1 MKISINWLKEYVET
15 NSQPEEISEILTN
28 LGLEVEKLSLFE
40 SVKGGLNGVV
50 AGKVLECGKHPDADR
65 LKVTSIDLG
74 DNVISEIVCG
84 APNIEK
90 GQIVPVAKVGC
101 KIYTSD
107 GTEIKIK
114 KSKIRGVVSNGMVC
128 AEDEIGLGQSHDG
141 IMILDSNIKPGTPIS
156 EVFNLENDNILEIG
170 LTPNRSDAMSHYG
183 VARDLK
189 AFYDFKSIK
198 SKLILPSVNNF
209 ESVKLDENFKI
220 TIEDIDKCPFYSGLI
235 IKNIKV
241 GPSSKE
247 LQNKLKSIGLKP
259 INNIVDITNFVMH
272 EIGQPLHAFDLDK
285 LECIN
290 VKSLKSGAKF
300 KTLDESLIE
309 LDKED
314 LMICSSNKPL
324 CLAGIYGGHES
335 GVSDST
341 TNLFLESAIFDPVTI
356 RKSSKR
362 HQLFTDASYRYERGV
377 DPEKV
382 IYALKRAAIL
392 INEDNPN
399 SSVSDILVEDNLKL
413 KTKDIYLRYNKIDS
427 VTGQN
432 IDKDVIT
439 QILSSLDFE
448 IKNHNEE
455 GLNIVAPYYRND
467 VYREIDVIE
476 EILRVYGFNNIPVN
490 SKISMIIPEIG
501 KNKINKIESLIS
513 NNLIGIGFNEI
524 INNSICSPDTNEKF
538 KKQVVRLLNPQG
550 IELSNLRASLIPN
563 ALETIKHNYN
573 RQNKNLKLFEIGN
586 TYSLD
591 NETYIENKRLN
602 IAVTGKIFDE
612 NWISKYSKN
621 SFYYLKGVTENLLT
635 QLNISNIRYE
645 ISNDELFEY
654 KLDIYSNKKHIGFI
668 GEIISDY
675 TQEFSLEEKIH
686 ILNLD
691 LDQIKLKPLNIKHQ
705 ELSKFPSSRRDL
717 SMILNDDISFESI
730 RDLAF
735 KLENK
740 ILLDVNLFDEYKG
753 KNIEDNKKSFAIS
766 FTFNDSKKTLT
777 DKVIDKIME
786 KLTEKY
792 KTELGAVIRDK

>member
-285 LECIN
+285 LEGIN

-300 KTLDESLIE
+300 KTLDESIIE

-550 IELSNLRASLIPN
+550 IELSNLRASLIPS

-654 KLDIYSNKKHIGFI
+654 KLDIYSYKKHIGFI

-675 TQEFSLEEKIH
+675 TQEFSLEQKIH

-705 ELSKFPSSRRDL
+705 EISKFPSSRRDL

-730 RDLAF
+730 KDLAF

-753 KNIEDNKKSFAIS
+753 KNIEDNKKSFAVS

>member
-285 LECIN
+285 LESIN

-550 IELSNLRASLIPN
+550 IELSNLRASLIPS

-654 KLDIYSNKKHIGFI
+654 KLDVYSNKKHIGFI

-675 TQEFSLEEKIH
+675 TQEFSLEQKIH

-730 RDLAF
+730 KDLAF

-753 KNIEDNKKSFAIS
+753 KNIEDNKKSFAVS

>member
-74 DNVISEIVCG
+74 DNEISEIVCG

-259 INNIVDITNFVMH
+259 INNIVDVTNFVMH

-285 LECIN
+285 LESIN

-324 CLAGIYGGHES
+324 CLAGIYGGYES

-413 KTKDIYLRYNKIDS
+413 KTKDIFLRYNKIDS

-455 GLNIVAPYYRND
+455 GLNIVAPNYRND

-538 KKQVVRLLNPQG
+538 KKQVVTLLNPQG

-654 KLDIYSNKKHIGFI
+654 KLDVYSNKKHIGFI

-675 TQEFSLEEKIH
+675 TQEFSLEQKIH

-730 RDLAF
+730 KDLAF

-753 KNIEDNKKSFAIS
+753 KNIEDNKKSFAVS

>member
-285 LECIN
+285 LESIN

-550 IELSNLRASLIPN
+550 IELSNLRASLIPS

-654 KLDIYSNKKHIGFI
+654 KLDIYSYKKHIGFI

-675 TQEFSLEEKIH
+675 TQEFSLEQKIH

-730 RDLAF
+730 KDLAF

-740 ILLDVNLFDEYKG
+740 ILLNVNLFDEYKG
-753 KNIEDNKKSFAIS
+753 KNIEDNKKSFAVS

>member
-141 IMILDSNIKPGTPIS
+141 IMILDNNIKPGTPIS

-285 LECIN
+285 LESIN

-324 CLAGIYGGHES
+324 CLAGIYGGYES

-550 IELSNLRASLIPN
+550 IELSNLRASLIPS

-675 TQEFSLEEKIH
+675 TQEFSLEQKIH

-730 RDLAF
+730 KDLAF

-753 KNIEDNKKSFAIS
+753 KNIEDNKKSFAVS

>member
-1 MKISINWLKEYVET
+1 MKISINWLKEYLET

-74 DNVISEIVCG
+74 DNEISEIVCG

-101 KIYTSD
+101 KIYTSE

-141 IMILDSNIKPGTPIS
+141 IMILDNNIKPGTPIS

-209 ESVKLDENFKI
+209 ESVKLEENFKI
-220 TIEDIDKCPFYSGLI
+220 TIEDTEKCPFYSGLI

-247 LQNKLKSIGLKP
+247 LQNKLKSIGLKT

-285 LECIN
+285 LEGIN

-300 KTLDESLIE
+300 KTLDESIIE

-324 CLAGIYGGHES
+324 CLAGIYGGYES

-362 HQLFTDASYRYERGV
+362 HQLFTDASYRYERGI

-392 INEDNPN
+392 IKEDNPN
-399 SSVSDILVEDNLKL
+399 SSVSDILAEDNLKL

-455 GLNIVAPYYRND
+455 GLNIVAPNYRND

-538 KKQVVRLLNPQG
+538 KKQVVTLLNPQG

-612 NWISKYSKN
+612 NWISNYSKN
-621 SFYYLKGVTENLLT
+621 NFYYLKGVTKNLLT

-654 KLDIYSNKKHIGFI
+654 KLDVYSNKKHIGFI

-675 TQEFSLEEKIH
+675 TKEFSLEQNIH

-730 RDLAF
+730 EDLAF

-753 KNIEDNKKSFAIS
+753 KNIEDNKKSFAVS

>member
-209 ESVKLDENFKI
+209 ESVKLEENFKI
-220 TIEDIDKCPFYSGLI
+220 TIEDTEKCPFYSGLI

-285 LECIN
+285 LESIN

-362 HQLFTDASYRYERGV
+362 HQLFTDASYRYERGI

-392 INEDNPN
+392 IKEDNPN
-399 SSVSDILVEDNLKL
+399 SSVSDILAEDNLKL

-550 IELSNLRASLIPN
+550 IELSNLRASLIPS

-654 KLDIYSNKKHIGFI
+654 KLDVYSNKKHIGFI

-675 TQEFSLEEKIH
+675 TKEFSLEQNIH

-730 RDLAF
+730 KDLAF

-753 KNIEDNKKSFAIS
+753 KNIEDNKKSFAVS

>member
-101 KIYTSD
+101 KIYTSE

-141 IMILDSNIKPGTPIS
+141 IMILDNNIKPGTPIS

-209 ESVKLDENFKI
+209 ESVKLDDNFKI
-220 TIEDIDKCPFYSGLI
+220 TIEDIYKCPFYSGLI

-247 LQNKLKSIGLKP
+247 LQNKLKSIGLKT

-285 LECIN
+285 LEGIN

-300 KTLDESLIE
+300 KTLDESIIE

-324 CLAGIYGGHES
+324 CLAGIYGGYES

-455 GLNIVAPYYRND
+455 GLNIVAPFYRKD

-513 NNLIGIGFNEI
+513 NNLVGIGFNEI

-550 IELSNLRASLIPN
+550 IELSNLRASLIPS

-654 KLDIYSNKKHIGFI
+654 KLDVYSNKKHIGFI

-675 TQEFSLEEKIH
+675 TQEFSLEQKIH

-705 ELSKFPSSRRDL
+705 EISKFPSSRRDL

-730 RDLAF
+730 EDLAF

-753 KNIEDNKKSFAIS
+753 KNIEDNKKSFAVS

>member
-247 LQNKLKSIGLKP
+247 LQNKLKSIGLKT

-285 LECIN
+285 LESIN

-324 CLAGIYGGHES
+324 CLAGIYGGYES

-654 KLDIYSNKKHIGFI
+654 KLDIYSYKKHIGFI

-675 TQEFSLEEKIH
+675 TQEFSLEQKIH

-730 RDLAF
+730 KDLAF

-753 KNIEDNKKSFAIS
+753 KNIEDNKKSFAVS

>member
-1 MKISINWLKEYVET
+1 MKISINWLKEYLET

-74 DNVISEIVCG
+74 DNEISEIVCG

-101 KIYTSD
+101 KIYTSE

-141 IMILDSNIKPGTPIS
+141 IMILDNNIKPGTPIS

-209 ESVKLDENFKI
+209 ESVKLEENFKI
-220 TIEDIDKCPFYSGLI
+220 TIEDTEKCPFYSGLI

-247 LQNKLKSIGLKP
+247 LQNKLKSIGLKT

-285 LECIN
+285 LEGIN

-300 KTLDESLIE
+300 KTLDESIIE

-324 CLAGIYGGHES
+324 CLAGIYGGYES

-362 HQLFTDASYRYERGV
+362 HQLFTDASYRYERGI

-392 INEDNPN
+392 IKEDNPN
-399 SSVSDILVEDNLKL
+399 SSVSDILAEDNLKL

-455 GLNIVAPYYRND
+455 GLNIVAPNYRND

-538 KKQVVRLLNPQG
+538 KKQVVTLLNPQG

-591 NETYIENKRLN
+591 NEAYIENKRLN

-612 NWISKYSKN
+612 NWISNYSKN
-621 SFYYLKGVTENLLT
+621 NFYYLKGVTKNLLK

-654 KLDIYSNKKHIGFI
+654 KLDVYSNKKHIGFI

-675 TQEFSLEEKIH
+675 TKEFSLEQNIH

-730 RDLAF
+730 EDLAF

-753 KNIEDNKKSFAIS
+753 KNIEDNKKSFAVS

>member
-1 MKISINWLKEYVET
+1 MKISINWLKDYVET

-50 AGKVLECGKHPDADR
+50 AGKVLQCEKHPDADR

-74 DNVISEIVCG
+74 DNEISEIVCG

-90 GQIVPVAKVGC
+90 GQIVPVAKVGS
-101 KIYTSD
+101 KIYTTE

-114 KSKIRGVVSNGMVC
+114 KSKIRGIVSNGMVC

-141 IMILDSNIKPGTPIS
+141 IMILDNDIKPGTPIS

-198 SKLILPSVNNF
+198 SKIVLPSVNSF

-220 TIEDIDKCPFYSGLI
+220 NIEDTVKCPFYSGLI

-241 GPSSKE
+241 GHSSKE

-259 INNIVDITNFVMH
+259 INNVVDITNFVMH

-285 LECIN
+285 IENIS
-290 VKSLKSGAKF
+290 VKSLKSGTKF
-300 KTLDESLIE
+300 KTLDENIIE

-324 CLAGIYGGHES
+324 CLGGVYGGYES

-382 IYALKRAAIL
+382 LYALKRAAIL
-392 INEDNPN
+392 IKENNPK
-399 SSVSDILVEDNLKL
+399 SSSSDIIVEDNLKL
-413 KTKDIYLRYNKIDS
+413 ETKDIYLRYNKIDS
-427 VTGQN
+427 VTGQK

-448 IKNHNEE
+448 IKNHTEE
-455 GLNIVAPYYRND
+455 GLNIVAPNYRCD

-490 SKISMIIPEIG
+490 SKISMSMPEIG
-501 KNKINKIESLIS
+501 KNKINKIESIIS

-524 INNSICSPDTNEKF
+524 INNSICSPGTNEKF
-538 KKQVVRLLNPQG
+538 KKEPVKLINPQG
-550 IELSNLRASLIPN
+550 IELSNLRNSLIPN
-563 ALETIKHNYN
+563 ALESIKHNYN
-573 RQNKNLKLFEIGN
+573 RQNRSLKLFEIGN
-586 TYSLD
+586 IYFLED
-591 NETYIENKRLN
+591 ENYIENKRLN
-602 IAVTGKIFDE
+602 IAVTGEIFKE

-621 SFYYLKGVTENLLT
+621 NFYYLKGVAENLLR
-635 QLNISNIRYE
+635 QLNIFNIRYE
-645 ISNDELFEY
+645 INNDDLFEY
-654 KLDIYSNKKHIGFI
+654 RLNIYSNKKIIGFL
-668 GEIISDY
+668 GELNSDY
-675 TQEFSLEEKIH
+675 TQEFSLEQKIH
-686 ILNLD
+686 MLNID
-691 LDQIKLKPLNIKHQ
+691 LDNIKMRSLNVKHQ

-717 SMILNDDISFESI
+717 SMLLNDEISFDAIKE
-730 RDLAF
+730 LAF

-740 ILLDVNLFDEYKG
+740 ILIDVNLFDEYKG
-753 KNIEDNKKSFAIS
+753 KNIEDKKKSFAVS
-766 FTFNDSKKTLT
+766 FIFNDSKKTLT
-777 DKVIDKIME
+777 DKVIDKIMMN
-786 KLTEKY
+786 LTDKY

>member
-1 MKISINWLKEYVET
+1 VKISINWLKEYVET

-209 ESVKLDENFKI
+209 ESVKLEDNFKI
-220 TIEDIDKCPFYSGLI
+220 TIEDTEKCPFYSGLI

-241 GPSSKE
+241 GSSSKE

-285 LECIN
+285 LESIN

-524 INNSICSPDTNEKF
+524 INNSICSPETNEKF
-538 KKQVVRLLNPQG
+538 KKQVVKLLNPQG
-550 IELSNLRASLIPN
+550 IELSNLRVSLIPN

-602 IAVTGKIFDE
+602 IAITGKIFDE

-635 QLNISNIRYE
+635 QLNVSNVRYE
-645 ISNDELFEY
+645 ITNDKLFEY
-654 KLDIYSNKKHIGFI
+654 KLDIYSNKRNIGFI

-675 TQEFSLEEKIH
+675 TQEFSLEQKIH

-691 LDQIKLKPLNIKHQ
+691 LNQIKLKPLNIKHQ

-730 RDLAF
+730 KDLAF

-753 KNIEDNKKSFAIS
+753 KNIEDNKKSFAVS

>member
-90 GQIVPVAKVGC
+90 GQIVPVAKVGT
-101 KIYTSD
+101 KIYTSH

-285 LECIN
+285 LESIN
-290 VKSLKSGAKF
+290 VKSLKSDAKF
-300 KTLDESLIE
+300 KTLDESIIE
-309 LDKED
+309 LDNED

-324 CLAGIYGGHES
+324 CLAGIYGGYES

-356 RKSSKR
+356 RKSSKK
-362 HQLFTDASYRYERGV
+362 HQLFTDASYRYERGI

-392 INEDNPN
+392 IKEDNPN

-455 GLNIVAPYYRND
+455 GLNIVAPKYRND

-524 INNSICSPDTNEKF
+524 INNSICSPETNEKF
-538 KKQVVRLLNPQG
+538 KKQVVKLLNPQG
-550 IELSNLRASLIPN
+550 IELSNLRVSLIPN

-602 IAVTGKIFDE
+602 IAITGKIFDE

-635 QLNISNIRYE
+635 QLNVSNVRYE
-645 ISNDELFEY
+645 ITNDKLFEY
-654 KLDIYSNKKHIGFI
+654 KLDIYSNKRNIGFI

-675 TQEFSLEEKIH
+675 TQEFSLEQKIH

-691 LDQIKLKPLNIKHQ
+691 LNKIKLKPLNIKYQ

-730 RDLAF
+730 KDLAF

-753 KNIEDNKKSFAIS
+753 KNIEDNKKSFAVS

>member
-285 LECIN
+285 LESIN

-413 KTKDIYLRYNKIDS
+413 KIKDIYLRYNKIDS

-675 TQEFSLEEKIH
+675 TQEFSLEQKIH

-730 RDLAF
+730 KDLAF

>member
-259 INNIVDITNFVMH
+259 INNIVDVTNFVMH

-285 LECIN
+285 LESIN

-654 KLDIYSNKKHIGFI
+654 KLDIYSYKKHIGFI

-675 TQEFSLEEKIH
+675 TQEFSLEQKIH

-730 RDLAF
+730 KDLAF

-753 KNIEDNKKSFAIS
+753 KNIEDNKKSFAVS

>member
-1 MKISINWLKEYVET
+1 MKISINWLKEYLET

-74 DNVISEIVCG
+74 DNEISEIVCG

-101 KIYTSD
+101 KIYTSE

-141 IMILDSNIKPGTPIS
+141 IMILDNNIKPGTPIS

-209 ESVKLDENFKI
+209 ESVKLEENFRI
-220 TIEDIDKCPFYSGLI
+220 TIEDTEKCPFYSGLI

-247 LQNKLKSIGLKP
+247 LQNKLKSIGLKT

-285 LECIN
+285 LEGIN

-300 KTLDESLIE
+300 KTLDESIIE

-324 CLAGIYGGHES
+324 CLAGIYGGYES

-362 HQLFTDASYRYERGV
+362 HQLFTDASYRYERGI

-392 INEDNPN
+392 IKEDNPN
-399 SSVSDILVEDNLKL
+399 SSVSDILAEDNLKL

-455 GLNIVAPYYRND
+455 GLNIVAPNYRND

-538 KKQVVRLLNPQG
+538 KKQVVTLLNPQG

-591 NETYIENKRLN
+591 NEAYIENKRLN

-612 NWISKYSKN
+612 NWISNYSKN
-621 SFYYLKGVTENLLT
+621 NFYYLKGVTKNLLT

-645 ISNDELFEY
+645 ISNDQLFEY
-654 KLDIYSNKKHIGFI
+654 KLDVYSNKKHIGFI

-675 TQEFSLEEKIH
+675 TQEFSLEQKIH

-730 RDLAF
+730 EDLAF

-753 KNIEDNKKSFAIS
+753 KNIEDNKKSFAVS

>member
-74 DNVISEIVCG
+74 NNEISEIVCG

-285 LECIN
+285 LESIN

-300 KTLDESLIE
+300 KTLDENLIE

-324 CLAGIYGGHES
+324 CLAGIYGGYES

-550 IELSNLRASLIPN
+550 IELSNLRASLIPS

-635 QLNISNIRYE
+635 QLNISNIRYK

-654 KLDIYSNKKHIGFI
+654 KLDIYSYKKHIGFI

-675 TQEFSLEEKIH
+675 TQEFSLEQKIH

-730 RDLAF
+730 KDLAF

-753 KNIEDNKKSFAIS
+753 KNIEDNKKSFAVS

>member
-1 MKISINWLKEYVET
+1 MKISINWLKDYVET

-50 AGKVLECGKHPDADR
+50 AGKVLQCEKHPDADR

-74 DNVISEIVCG
+74 DNEISEIVCG

-90 GQIVPVAKVGC
+90 GQIVPVAKVGS
-101 KIYTSD
+101 KIYTTE

-114 KSKIRGVVSNGMVC
+114 KSKIRGIVSNGMVC

-141 IMILDSNIKPGTPIS
+141 IMILDNDIKPGTPIS

-198 SKLILPSVNNF
+198 SKIVLPSVNSF

-220 TIEDIDKCPFYSGLI
+220 NIEDTVKCPFYSGLI

-241 GPSSKE
+241 GHSSKE

-259 INNIVDITNFVMH
+259 INNVVDITNFVMH

-285 LECIN
+285 IENIS
-290 VKSLKSGAKF
+290 VKSLKSGTKF
-300 KTLDESLIE
+300 KTLDENIIE

-324 CLAGIYGGHES
+324 CLGGVYGGYES

-382 IYALKRAAIL
+382 LYALKRAAIL
-392 INEDNPN
+392 IKENNPK
-399 SSVSDILVEDNLKL
+399 SSSSDIIVEDNLKL
-413 KTKDIYLRYNKIDS
+413 ETKDIYLRYNKIDS
-427 VTGQN
+427 VTGQK

-448 IKNHNEE
+448 IKNHTEE
-455 GLNIVAPYYRND
+455 GLNIVAPNYRCD

-490 SKISMIIPEIG
+490 SKISMSMPEIG
-501 KNKINKIESLIS
+501 KNKINKIESIIS

-524 INNSICSPDTNEKF
+524 INNSICSPGTNEKF
-538 KKQVVRLLNPQG
+538 KKEPVKLINPQG
-550 IELSNLRASLIPN
+550 IELSNLRNSLIPN
-563 ALETIKHNYN
+563 TLESIKHNYN
-573 RQNKNLKLFEIGN
+573 RQNRSLKLFEIGN
-586 TYSLD
+586 IYFLED
-591 NETYIENKRLN
+591 ENYIENKRLN
-602 IAVTGKIFDE
+602 IAVTGEIFKE

-621 SFYYLKGVTENLLT
+621 NFYYIKGVAENLLR

-645 ISNDELFEY
+645 INNDDLFEY
-654 KLDIYSNKKHIGFI
+654 RLNIYSNKKIIGFL
-668 GEIISDY
+668 GELNSDY
-675 TQEFSLEEKIH
+675 TQEFSLEQKIH
-686 ILNLD
+686 MLNID
-691 LDQIKLKPLNIKHQ
+691 LDNIKMRSLNVKYQ

-717 SMILNDDISFESI
+717 SMLLNDEISFDAIKE
-730 RDLAF
+730 LAF

-740 ILLDVNLFDEYKG
+740 ILIDVNLFDEYKG
-753 KNIEDNKKSFAIS
+753 KNIEDKKKSFAVS

-777 DKVIDKIME
+777 DKVIDKIMMN
-786 KLTEKY
+786 LTDKY

>member
-1 MKISINWLKEYVET
+1 VKISINWLKEYVET

-74 DNVISEIVCG
+74 DNEISEIVCG

-259 INNIVDITNFVMH
+259 INNIVDVTNFVMH

-285 LECIN
+285 LESIN

-324 CLAGIYGGHES
+324 CLAGIYGGYES

-550 IELSNLRASLIPN
+550 IELSNLRASLIPS

-654 KLDIYSNKKHIGFI
+654 KLDIYSYKKHIGFI

-675 TQEFSLEEKIH
+675 TQEFSLEQKIH

-730 RDLAF
+730 EDLAF

-753 KNIEDNKKSFAIS
+753 KNIEDNKKSFAVS

>member
-1 MKISINWLKEYVET
+1 MKISINWLKDYVET

-50 AGKVLECGKHPDADR
+50 AGKVLQCEKHPDADR

-74 DNVISEIVCG
+74 DNEISEIVCG

-90 GQIVPVAKVGC
+90 GQIVPVAKVGS
-101 KIYTSD
+101 KIYTTE

-114 KSKIRGVVSNGMVC
+114 KSKIRGIVSNGMVC

-141 IMILDSNIKPGTPIS
+141 IMILDNDIKPGTPIS

-198 SKLILPSVNNF
+198 SKIVLPSVNSF

-220 TIEDIDKCPFYSGLI
+220 NIEDTVKCPFYSGLI

-241 GPSSKE
+241 GHSSKE

-259 INNIVDITNFVMH
+259 INNVVDITNFVMH

-285 LECIN
+285 IENIS
-290 VKSLKSGAKF
+290 VKSLKSGTKF
-300 KTLDESLIE
+300 KTLDENIIE

-324 CLAGIYGGHES
+324 CLGGVYGGYES

-382 IYALKRAAIL
+382 LYALKRAAIL
-392 INEDNPN
+392 IKENNPK
-399 SSVSDILVEDNLKL
+399 SSSSDIIVEDNLKL
-413 KTKDIYLRYNKIDS
+413 ETKDIYLRYNKIDS
-427 VTGQN
+427 VTGQK

-448 IKNHNEE
+448 IKNHTEE
-455 GLNIVAPYYRND
+455 GLNIVAPNYRCD

-490 SKISMIIPEIG
+490 SKISMSMPEIG
-501 KNKINKIESLIS
+501 KNKINKIESIIS

-524 INNSICSPDTNEKF
+524 INNSICSPGTNEKF
-538 KKQVVRLLNPQG
+538 KKEPVKLINPQG
-550 IELSNLRASLIPN
+550 IELSNLRNSLIPN
-563 ALETIKHNYN
+563 ALESIKHNYN
-573 RQNKNLKLFEIGN
+573 RQNRSLKLFEIGN
-586 TYSLD
+586 IYFLED
-591 NETYIENKRLN
+591 ENYIENKRLN
-602 IAVTGKIFDE
+602 IAVTGEIFKE

-621 SFYYLKGVTENLLT
+621 NFYYIKGVAENLLR

-645 ISNDELFEY
+645 INNDDLFEY
-654 KLDIYSNKKHIGFI
+654 RLNIYSNKKIIGFL
-668 GEIISDY
+668 GELNSDY
-675 TQEFSLEEKIH
+675 TQEFSLEQKIH
-686 ILNLD
+686 MLNID
-691 LDQIKLKPLNIKHQ
+691 LDNIKMRSLNIKHQ

-717 SMILNDDISFESI
+717 SMLLNDEISFDAIKE
-730 RDLAF
+730 LAF

-740 ILLDVNLFDEYKG
+740 ILIDVNLFDEYKG
-753 KNIEDNKKSFAIS
+753 KNIEDKKKSFAVS
-766 FTFNDSKKTLT
+766 FIFNDSKKTLT
-777 DKVIDKIME
+777 DKVIDKIMMN
-786 KLTEKY
+786 LTDKY

>member
-74 DNVISEIVCG
+74 DNEISEIVCG

-101 KIYTSD
+101 KIYTSE

-141 IMILDSNIKPGTPIS
+141 IMILDNNIKPGTPIS

-209 ESVKLDENFKI
+209 ESVKLEENFKI
-220 TIEDIDKCPFYSGLI
+220 TIEDTEKCPFYSGLI

-247 LQNKLKSIGLKP
+247 LQNKLKSIGLKT

-285 LECIN
+285 LEGIN

-300 KTLDESLIE
+300 KTLDESIIE

-324 CLAGIYGGHES
+324 CLAGIYGGYES

-362 HQLFTDASYRYERGV
+362 HQLFTDASYRYERGI

-392 INEDNPN
+392 IKEDNPN
-399 SSVSDILVEDNLKL
+399 SSVSDILAEDNLKL

-455 GLNIVAPYYRND
+455 GLNIVAPNYRND

-538 KKQVVRLLNPQG
+538 KKQVVTLLNPQG

-591 NETYIENKRLN
+591 NEAYIENKRLN

-612 NWISKYSKN
+612 NWISNYSKN
-621 SFYYLKGVTENLLT
+621 NFYYLKGVTKNLLT

-654 KLDIYSNKKHIGFI
+654 KLDVYSNKKHIGFI

-675 TQEFSLEEKIH
+675 TQEFSLEQKIH

-730 RDLAF
+730 EDLAF

-753 KNIEDNKKSFAIS
+753 KNIEDNKKSFAVS

>member
-1 MKISINWLKEYVET
+1 MKISINWLKDYVET

-40 SVKGGLNGVV
+40 SVKGGLNGIV
-50 AGKVLECGKHPDADR
+50 AGKVLQCEKHPDADR

-74 DNVISEIVCG
+74 DNEISEIVCG

-90 GQIVPVAKVGC
+90 GQIVPVAKVGS
-101 KIYTSD
+101 KIYTTE

-114 KSKIRGVVSNGMVC
+114 KSKIRGIVSNGMVC

-141 IMILDSNIKPGTPIS
+141 IMILDNDIKPGTPIS

-198 SKLILPSVNNF
+198 SKIVLPSVNSF

-220 TIEDIDKCPFYSGLI
+220 NIEDTVKCPFYSGLI

-241 GPSSKE
+241 GHSSKE

-259 INNIVDITNFVMH
+259 INNVVDITNFVMH

-285 LECIN
+285 IENIS
-290 VKSLKSGAKF
+290 VKSLKSGTKF
-300 KTLDESLIE
+300 KTLDENIIE

-324 CLAGIYGGHES
+324 CLGGVYGGYES

-341 TNLFLESAIFDPVTI
+341 TNLFLESAIFDPITI

-382 IYALKRAAIL
+382 LYALKRAAIL
-392 INEDNPN
+392 IKENNPK
-399 SSVSDILVEDNLKL
+399 SSSSDIIVEDNLKL
-413 KTKDIYLRYNKIDS
+413 ETKDIYLRYNKIDS
-427 VTGQN
+427 VTGQK

-448 IKNHNEE
+448 IKNHTEE
-455 GLNIVAPYYRND
+455 GLNIVAPNYRCD

-490 SKISMIIPEIG
+490 SKISMSMPEIG
-501 KNKINKIESLIS
+501 KNKINKIESIIS

-524 INNSICSPDTNEKF
+524 INNSICSPGTNEKF
-538 KKQVVRLLNPQG
+538 KKEPVKLINPQG
-550 IELSNLRASLIPN
+550 IELSNLRNSLIPN
-563 ALETIKHNYN
+563 ALESIKHNYN
-573 RQNKNLKLFEIGN
+573 RQNRSLKLFEIGN
-586 TYSLD
+586 IYFLED
-591 NETYIENKRLN
+591 ENYIENKRLN
-602 IAVTGKIFDE
+602 IAVTGEIFKE

-621 SFYYLKGVTENLLT
+621 NFYYLKGVAENLLR

-645 ISNDELFEY
+645 INNDDLFEY
-654 KLDIYSNKKHIGFI
+654 RLNIYSNKKIIGFV
-668 GEIISDY
+668 GELNSDY
-675 TQEFSLEEKIH
+675 TQEFSLEQKIH
-686 ILNLD
+686 MLNID
-691 LDQIKLKPLNIKHQ
+691 LDNIKMRSLNVKHQ

-717 SMILNDDISFESI
+717 SMLLNDEISFDAIKE
-730 RDLAF
+730 LAF

-740 ILLDVNLFDEYKG
+740 ILIDVNLFDEYKG
-753 KNIEDNKKSFAIS
+753 KNIEDKKKSFAVS

-777 DKVIDKIME
+777 DKVIDKIMMN
-786 KLTEKY
+786 LTDKY

>member
-141 IMILDSNIKPGTPIS
+141 IMILDNNIKPGTPIS

-285 LECIN
+285 LESIN

-413 KTKDIYLRYNKIDS
+413 KTKDIYLRYKKIDS

-550 IELSNLRASLIPN
+550 IELSNLRASLIPS

-612 NWISKYSKN
+612 NWISNYSKN
-621 SFYYLKGVTENLLT
+621 NFYYLKGVTKNLLT

-654 KLDIYSNKKHIGFI
+654 KLDVYSNKKHIGFI

-675 TQEFSLEEKIH
+675 TQEFSLEQKIH

-730 RDLAF
+730 KDLAF

-740 ILLDVNLFDEYKG
+740 ILLNVNLFDEYKG
-753 KNIEDNKKSFAIS
+753 KNIEDNKKSFAVS

>member
-1 MKISINWLKEYVET
+1 MKISINWLKEYLDT

-74 DNVISEIVCG
+74 DNEISEIVCG

-101 KIYTSD
+101 KIYTSE

-141 IMILDSNIKPGTPIS
+141 IMILDNNIKPGTPIS
-156 EVFNLENDNILEIG
+156 EVFSLENDNILEIG

-209 ESVKLDENFKI
+209 ESVKLEENFKI
-220 TIEDIDKCPFYSGLI
+220 TIEDTEKCPFYSGLI

-247 LQNKLKSIGLKP
+247 LQNKLKSIGLKT

-285 LECIN
+285 LEGIN

-300 KTLDESLIE
+300 KTLDESIIE

-324 CLAGIYGGHES
+324 CLAGIYGGYES

-362 HQLFTDASYRYERGV
+362 HQLFTDASYRYERGI

-392 INEDNPN
+392 IKEDNPN
-399 SSVSDILVEDNLKL
+399 SSVSDILAEDNLKL

-455 GLNIVAPYYRND
+455 GLNIVAPNYRND

-538 KKQVVRLLNPQG
+538 KKQVVTLLNPQG

-591 NETYIENKRLN
+591 NEAYIENKRLN

-612 NWISKYSKN
+612 NWISNYSKN
-621 SFYYLKGVTENLLT
+621 NFYYLKGVTKNLLT

-654 KLDIYSNKKHIGFI
+654 KLDVYSNKKHIGFI

-675 TQEFSLEEKIH
+675 TQEFSLEQKIH

-730 RDLAF
+730 EDLAF

-753 KNIEDNKKSFAIS
+753 KNIEDNKKSFAVS